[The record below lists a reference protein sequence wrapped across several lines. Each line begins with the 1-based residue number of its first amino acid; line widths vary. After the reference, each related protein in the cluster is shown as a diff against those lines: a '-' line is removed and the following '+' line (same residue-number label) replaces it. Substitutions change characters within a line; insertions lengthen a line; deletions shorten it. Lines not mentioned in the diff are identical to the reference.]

1 MINMKKIF
9 FTRKLIEESEE
20 YASSLFK
27 VKFNIDDK
35 LLSKEEIIIQSD
47 DCDGIIS
54 TVTEV
59 FDHDIISKLSEKI
72 KIISNFGVGFSNI
85 DIDAANK
92 RNIIVTNTPDVL
104 TAATAEIS
112 ILIILGAARRATE
125 GIKLARN
132 KNWKWASNFLIGK
145 ELNMA
150 RLGILGMGR
159 VGRAVAKRARSFGMK
174 IHYYNR
180 VRLSPNLEQE
190 SIYHDNIK
198 SLFSVSDFLSINC
211 ASTDQTKYM
220 INKKTLN
227 YFPEGAVIANSA
239 RGEMIEDDSMIEALK
254 SGKIFSLGLDV
265 YNGEPNIHPEY
276 LALPNVFVLPHIGSA
291 TYETRKAM
299 SDLAIKNLKEFFEN
313 GNCKNTVN

>member
-1 MINMKKIF
+1 MKKIF
-9 FTRKLIEESEE
+9 FTRKLIKTSEK
-20 YASSLFK
+20 YASNLFK
-27 VKFNIDDK
+27 VKLNVDDI
-35 LLSKEEIIIQSD
+35 LLSKEEIINQCY

-54 TVTEV
+54 TITEV
-59 FDHDIISKLSEKI
+59 FDEELISKLSRKI

-85 DIDAANK
+85 NIQAAKK

-104 TAATAEIS
+104 TAATAEVA

-125 GIKLARN
+125 GIKYVRN
-132 KNWKWASNFLIGK
+132 QNWKWSSDFLIGK

-159 VGRAVAKRARSFGMK
+159 VGRAVANRARSFGMK

-180 VRLSPNLEQE
+180 VRLSPDLEQE

-211 ASTDQTKYM
+211 ASTIETKNI

-227 YFPEGAVIANSA
+227 YFPNGAVIANSA
-239 RGEMIEDDSMIEALK
+239 RGEIIEDDSMIEALK
-254 SGKIFSLGLDV
+254 SGRIFSLGLDV
-265 YNGEPNIHPEY
+265 YNGEPSIHPEY
-276 LALPNVFVLPHIGSA
+276 LTLPNVFVLPHIGSA
-291 TYETRKAM
+291 TYKTRKAM
-299 SDLAIKNLKEFFEN
+299 SDLAINNLIEFFEN
-313 GNCKNTVN
+313 GHCKNTVN

>member
-1 MINMKKIF
+1 MNMKKIF

-27 VKFNIDDK
+27 VKFNVDDK
-35 LLSKEEIIIQSD
+35 LLSKEEIIIQSN

-59 FDHDIISKLSEKI
+59 FDYDIISKLSEKI

-85 DIDAANK
+85 DIDAASK

-104 TAATAEIS
+104 TAATAEIT

-190 SIYHDNIK
+190 SIYHGNIK

-211 ASTDQTKYM
+211 SSTKETKHI
-220 INKKTLN
+220 INKKTLD
-227 YFPEGAVIANSA
+227 YFPNGVVIANSA
-239 RGEMIEDDSMIEALK
+239 RGEIIEDDSMIEALK
-254 SGKIFSLGLDV
+254 NGKIFSLGLDV

-276 LALPNVFVLPHIGSA
+276 LTLSNVFVLPHLGSA
-291 TYETRKAM
+291 TYTTRKAM
-299 SDLAIKNLKEFFEN
+299 SDLAIDNIREFFEN
-313 GNCKNTVN
+313 GNCKNIVN

>member
-1 MINMKKIF
+1 MNMKKIF

-27 VKFNIDDK
+27 VKFNVDDK
-35 LLSKEEIIIQSD
+35 LLSKEEIIIQSN

-59 FDHDIISKLSEKI
+59 FDYDIISKLSEKI

-104 TAATAEIS
+104 TEATAEIAM
-112 ILIILGAARRATE
+112 LIILGASRRANE
-125 GIKLARN
+125 GIKYAKK
-132 KNWKWASNFLIGK
+132 KNWRWSSDFLIGK
-145 ELNMA
+145 ELKKA

-159 VGRAVAKRARSFGMK
+159 IGRAVAHRARSFGME
-174 IHYYNR
+174 IHYHNR
-180 VRLSPNLEQE
+180 VRLAPDLEKD
-190 SIYHDNIK
+190 SIYHNNVK

-211 ASTDQTKYM
+211 TSTKETKHI
-220 INKKTLN
+220 INKETLN
-227 YFPEGAVIANSA
+227 YFPHGAVLTNSA
-239 RGEMIEDDSMIEALK
+239 RGEMIEDDSMVKALK
-254 SGKIFSLGLDV
+254 NGKIFSLGLDV

-276 LALPNVFVLPHIGSA
+276 LTLPNVFILPHLGSA
-291 TYETRKAM
+291 TYNARKAM
-299 SDLAIKNLKEFFEN
+299 SDLAINNLKEFFEN
-313 GNCKNTVN
+313 GNCQNTVN

>member
-1 MINMKKIF
+1 MNMKKIF

-27 VKFNIDDK
+27 VKFNVDDK
-35 LLSKEEIIIQSD
+35 LLSKEEIIIQSN

-59 FDHDIISKLSEKI
+59 FDYDIISKLSEKI

-125 GIKLARN
+125 GIKYARN

-211 ASTDQTKYM
+211 ASTAETKCI

-227 YFPEGAVIANSA
+227 YFPKGAVIANSA
-239 RGEMIEDDSMIEALK
+239 RGEIIEDDSMIEALK

-276 LALPNVFVLPHIGSA
+276 LTLPNVFVLPHIGSA
-291 TYETRKAM
+291 TYKTRKAM
-299 SDLAIKNLKEFFEN
+299 SDLAINNIREFFEK
-313 GNCKNTVN
+313 GDCKNIVN

>member
-1 MINMKKIF
+1 MKKIL
-9 FTRKLIEESEE
+9 FTRQLIKTSEE
-20 YASSLFK
+20 YASNLFK
-27 VKFNIDDK
+27 VKFNVDDK
-35 LLSKEEIIIQSD
+35 LLSKEEIISQSN

-54 TVTEV
+54 TVTDV
-59 FDHDIISKLSEKI
+59 FDDDIIFKLSRRI

-85 DIDAANK
+85 DIDTAKK

-104 TAATAEIS
+104 TAATAEIA

-125 GIKLARN
+125 GIKYARN
-132 KNWKWASNFLIGK
+132 KNWRWSSSFLIGK
-145 ELNMA
+145 ELNQA

-159 VGRAVAKRARSFGMK
+159 VGRAVANRARSFGMK

-180 VRLSPNLEQE
+180 ARLAPDLEKE

-211 ASTDQTKYM
+211 TATEETKYI

-227 YFPEGAVIANSA
+227 YFPNGAVIANSA
-239 RGEMIEDDSMIEALK
+239 RGEIIEDNSMIEALK
-254 SGKIFSLGLDV
+254 SGKIYSLGLDV

-276 LALPNVFVLPHIGSA
+276 LTLSNVFVLPHLGSA
-291 TYETRKAM
+291 TYKTRKAM
-299 SDLAIKNLKEFFEN
+299 SDLAINNLKEFFEN
-313 GNCKNTVN
+313 GNCKNAVN